1 MSTPTLPPVA
11 LFVGDAAVRVR
22 QAEEK
27 LTTAALGGSAS
38 AFNHAVFSANDCGL
52 APVDLARTQPM
63 MSRQRVVV
71 VRELESASAELVEAL
86 IEYVAAPNPSTV
98 LILCGAK
105 LPPAV
110 NKKNRG
116 KVLDNAVKKVGHSQ
130 RYRTSDENPER
141 FAVDAAAELGAELDF
156 GAARL
161 LVELVGSDL
170 GRLQAE
176 VDKAVAY
183 ASEDGATPVRV
194 LGSHVEAV
202 SSLVAEAVVWDLT
215 DAIVRRDVDGCLAVA
230 HRLLEE
236 GEATHRLLAMVT
248 WQIRQL
254 LVLQDCDRRG
264 VDTRSVGLRMPG
276 RKISAARA
284 VLRRRPL
291 DEARVLDR
299 LRRAN
304 RDLNRSR
311 AGDRRVFEALML
323 DLAGA

>member
-1 MSTPTLPPVA
+1 MPPVA

-27 LTTAALGGSAS
+27 LTAQALGGAAS
-38 AFNHAVFSANDCGL
+38 AFNHAVLSANDGGL
-52 APVDLARTQPM
+52 GAVDLARTQPM
-63 MSRQRVVV
+63 MSRIRVVV
-71 VRELESASAELVEAL
+71 LRDLEKASPELVEAL
-86 IEYVAAPNPSTV
+86 IEYVGSPNPSTV

-105 LPPAV
+105 LPPVA
-110 NKKNRG
+110 NRKNRG
-116 KVLDNAVKKVGHSQ
+116 KVLDNLVKKCGHSQ
-130 RYRTSDENPER
+130 RFKTSDENPER
-141 FAVDAAAELGAELDF
+141 FAIDAASELGAELDYS
-156 GAARL
+156 AARL

-176 VDKAVAY
+176 VDKAVAF
-183 ASEDGATPVRV
+183 ASDEGSEPVRV
-194 LGSHVEAV
+194 GAAHVEAV

-264 VDTRSVGLRMPG
+264 ADTRAAGLRMPG
-276 RKISAARA
+276 RKLSAARS
-284 VLRRRPL
+284 VLRRKPL

-304 RDLNRSR
+304 RELNRSR